1 MGVVRLVAVV
11 AAVTAVALQH
21 QICTASSDLNPRVRY
36 YC

>member
-21 QICTASSDLNPRVRY
+21 QICTASSDLILESGY